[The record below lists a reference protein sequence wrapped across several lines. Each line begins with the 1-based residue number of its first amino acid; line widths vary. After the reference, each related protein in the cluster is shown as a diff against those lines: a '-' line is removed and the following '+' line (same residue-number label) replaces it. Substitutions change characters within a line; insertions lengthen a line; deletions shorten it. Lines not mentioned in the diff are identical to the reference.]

1 MSGYLQQQN
10 QNNTQQPKSC
20 ERIVQGVAKLSTF
33 KIPSTHLKRCSE
45 GALPLNEQTI
55 IGGSGGQPKILVNG
69 NINGKVVTKE
79 NNEDNWPSINLS
91 PSTNC
96 LRVSSSGVDISNS
109 SSGFN
114 ENCGGKRLYSLD
126 SSTSNNNMSG
136 GRSELNNLKNQQQFL
151 ISDTTELRLKRD
163 RKWWNRTA
171 ASYCFLFISIIL
183 SLSVVIGVCL
193 FLHSFIPKDYYNK
206 NIIKINENKTIN
218 STNNSSNNE
227 IKLLKTFVES
237 ILIL

>member
-1 MSGYLQQQN
+1 MSILITKYL
-10 QNNTQQPKSC
+10 
-20 ERIVQGVAKLSTF
+20 F
-33 KIPSTHLKRCSE
+33 
-45 GALPLNEQTI
+45 
-55 IGGSGGQPKILVNG
+55 LV
-69 NINGKVVTKE
+69 
-79 NNEDNWPSINLS
+79 DNWPSINLS

-114 ENCGGKRLYSLD
+114 EN
-126 SSTSNNNMSG
+126 
-136 GRSELNNLKNQQQFL
+136 F
-151 ISDTTELRLKRD
+151 SDTTELRLKRD

-227 IKLLKTFVES
+227 IKSLKV
-237 ILIL
+237 

>member
-55 IGGSGGQPKILVNG
+55 IGSGGQPKILVNG

-136 GRSELNNLKNQQQFL
+136 GL
-151 ISDTTELRLKRD
+151 SDTTELRLKRD

-206 NIIKINENKTIN
+206 NIRDFQD
-218 STNNSSNNE
+218 SWS
-227 IKLLKTFVES
+227 
-237 ILIL
+237 